1 MSNQPVLV
9 DKVALVLGGSRGI
22 GVAIA
27 RRLAADGAM
36 VALTYA
42 NSAEKAAETARAAE
56 AHGQPVITI
65 KADSADPKAVVDA
78 VAQTIARFG
87 HLDILVVNAGILIH
101 GTVDMYD
108 LADFDRMV
116 ATNVRG
122 VFVAIQAST
131 PHLREGGRI
140 ITIGSNTA
148 VRTAFPGASVY
159 SMTKGAVAS
168 LVRGIAIDLAPR
180 GIMKG
185 WAPDSPPGRATTASS
200 SKATTASGTD
210 MPAAAA
216 ETQTLA
222 AEQCAPVRVRV
233 RHSPIAGNET
243 VRASTGESAS
253 WAHDVRYGPMI
264 EHLPPR
270 LGLLSKIA
278 AISMRYELIRLGR
291 SGHE

>member
-1 MSNQPVLV
+1 V
-9 DKVALVLGGSRGI
+9 
-22 GVAIA
+22 IA
-27 RRLAADGAM
+27 
-36 VALTYA
+36 
-42 NSAEKAAETARAAE
+42 
-56 AHGQPVITI
+56 I

-122 VFVAIQAST
+122 VFVAIQASS

-159 SMTKGAVAS
+159 SMTKGAIAS

-180 GIMKG
+180 GLRSITSS
-185 WAPDSPPGRATTASS
+185 PD
-200 SKATTASGTD
+200 
-210 MPAAAA
+210 
-216 ETQTLA
+216 
-222 AEQCAPVRVRV
+222 
-233 RHSPIAGNET
+233 
-243 VRASTGESAS
+243 
-253 WAHDVRYGPMI
+253 
-264 EHLPPR
+264 PPR
-270 LGLLSKIA
+270 QT
-278 AISMRYELIRLGR
+278 
-291 SGHE
+291 